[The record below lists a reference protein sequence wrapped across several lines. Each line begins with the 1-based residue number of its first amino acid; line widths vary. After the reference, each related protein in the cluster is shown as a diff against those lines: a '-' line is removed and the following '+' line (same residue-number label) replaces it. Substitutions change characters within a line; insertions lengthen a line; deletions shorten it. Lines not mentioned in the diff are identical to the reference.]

1 MTYQEATEFI
11 LSIPKFTSKNKPEHT
26 RLFLQYLGHPER
38 HFKVIHVAGT
48 NGKGSVCAYLDAML
62 RAQKKR
68 VGLFTSP
75 HLVKINE
82 RIVVDGEM
90 LSDAQFLSVFEKVQ
104 AAVGRMQEENL
115 PHPTFFEFLFGMA
128 VTAFAEAK
136 VEYAVLETGLGGR
149 LDATNTVEQP
159 VCSVITSIGYDHTE
173 LLGDTLEEIAAEK
186 AGIIKKG
193 TPVIY
198 MEGAEES
205 NRVIEE
211 TAKNLGNRCKK
222 IGKNAFKILGI
233 QNKSIAFSCASAYYE
248 DVTWRLNNTGVYQPE
263 NACLALE
270 VMRLLFGEAKQLRA
284 WQEALSQVIW
294 KGRME
299 EVQPDVFIDGA
310 HNISAVERFAESVKK
325 NSTGQGTI
333 LLFSAVQDKDYEQMI
348 ACLCR
353 QVDAEIYLVTQIQDK
368 RAEARGILTETF
380 RRFTDRPVLEME
392 TIADAWEYIMKNQN
406 GRRVYCLGSLYL
418 VGMIKELMEQSKK
431 QL

>member
-173 LLGDTLEEIAAEK
+173 LLGDTLEKIATEK
-186 AGIIKKG
+186 AGIIKNG

-348 ACLCR
+348 AYLCR

-431 QL
+431 

>member
-62 RAQKKR
+62 RAEKKR

-173 LLGDTLEEIAAEK
+173 LLGNTLEEIAAEK

-299 EVQPDVFIDGA
+299 EVQPDIFIDGA

-348 ACLCR
+348 AYLCR
-353 QVDAEIYLVTQIQDK
+353 QVDAETYLVTQIQDK

-392 TIADAWEYIMKNQN
+392 TIADAWEYIMKNQK

-431 QL
+431 

>member
-198 MEGAEES
+198 MEGDEES

-348 ACLCR
+348 AYLCR

-392 TIADAWEYIMKNQN
+392 TIADAWEYIMKNQK

-431 QL
+431 

>member
-26 RLFLQYLGHPER
+26 RLFLQYLGHPEQ
-38 HFKVIHVAGT
+38 HFQVIHVAGT

-62 RAQKKR
+62 RAQGKS

-75 HLVKINE
+75 HLVRINE
-82 RIVVDGEM
+82 RIVVNGEM
-90 LSDAQFLSVFEKVQ
+90 LSDEQFLSVFEKVQ
-104 AAVGRMQEENL
+104 AAVGRMQEVNL

-193 TPVIY
+193 TPVVYI
-198 MEGAEES
+198 EGAEES

-233 QNKSIAFSCASAYYE
+233 QNKSIAFSCVSAYYE
-248 DVTWRLNNTGVYQPE
+248 DVTWKLHNTGIYQPE

-270 VMRLLFGEAKQLRA
+270 VMRLLFQEKKQLRA
-284 WQEALSQVIW
+284 WREALEQVIW
-294 KGRME
+294 QGRME
-299 EVQPDVFIDGA
+299 EVQPDIYIDGA
-310 HNISAVERFAESVKK
+310 HNISAVERFAESVKR
-325 NSTGQGTI
+325 NPSGQGTI

-348 ACLCR
+348 AYLCR
-353 QVDAEIYLVTQIQDK
+353 QVDAELYLVTQIQDK
-368 RAEARGILTETF
+368 RAEDRGTLTETF

-392 TIADAWEYIMKNQN
+392 TLADAWKYIMNNQN

-418 VGMIKELMEQSKK
+418 VGMIKELMEQREK
-431 QL
+431 

>member
-173 LLGDTLEEIAAEK
+173 VLGDTLEEIAAEK

-348 ACLCR
+348 AYLCR

-431 QL
+431 

>member
-62 RAQKKR
+62 RAEKKR

-299 EVQPDVFIDGA
+299 EVQPDIFIDGA

-348 ACLCR
+348 AYLCR

-392 TIADAWEYIMKNQN
+392 TIADAWEYIMKNQK

-431 QL
+431 

>member
-1 MTYQEATEFI
+1 MTYQEATEYI

-26 RLFLQYLGHPER
+26 RLFLQYLGHPEQQ
-38 HFKVIHVAGT
+38 FQVIHVAGT

-62 RAQKKR
+62 RAQGKS

-75 HLVKINE
+75 HLVRINE
-82 RIVVDGEM
+82 RIVVNGEM
-90 LSDAQFLSVFEKVQ
+90 LSDEQFLSVFEKVQ
-104 AAVGRMQEENL
+104 AAVGRMQEVNL

-136 VEYAVLETGLGGR
+136 VEYAVLEIGLGGR
-149 LDATNTVEQP
+149 LDATNSVEKP
-159 VCSVITSIGYDHTE
+159 VCSVITSIGFDHTE
-173 LLGDTLEEIAAEK
+173 LLGDTLEKIAAEK

-193 TPVIY
+193 TPVVYI
-198 MEGAEES
+198 EGAEES

-233 QNKSIAFSCASAYYE
+233 QNKSIAFSCVSAYYE
-248 DVTWRLNNTGVYQPE
+248 DVTWKLHNTGIYQPE

-270 VMRLLFGEAKQLRA
+270 VMRLLFPEKKQLRA
-284 WQEALSQVIW
+284 WQEALEQVIW
-294 KGRME
+294 QGRME
-299 EVQPDVFIDGA
+299 EVQPDIYIDGA
-310 HNISAVERFAESVKK
+310 HNISAVERFAESVKR
-325 NSTGQGTI
+325 NPSGQGTI

-348 ACLCR
+348 AYLCR
-353 QVDAEIYLVTQIQDK
+353 QVDAELYLVTQIQDK
-368 RAEARGILTETF
+368 RAEDRGTLTETF

-392 TIADAWEYIMKNQN
+392 TLADAWKYIMNNQN

-418 VGMIKELMEQSKK
+418 VGMIKELMEQREK
-431 QL
+431 

>member
-62 RAQKKR
+62 RAEKKR

-248 DVTWRLNNTGVYQPE
+248 DVTWRLNNTGAYQPE

-348 ACLCR
+348 AYLCR

-368 RAEARGILTETF
+368 RAEARGILAETF

-431 QL
+431 

>member
-90 LSDAQFLSVFEKVQ
+90 LSDAQFLSVFEKIQ

-173 LLGDTLEEIAAEK
+173 LLGDTLEKIAAEK

-348 ACLCR
+348 AYLCR

-431 QL
+431 

>member
-62 RAQKKR
+62 RAEKKR

-348 ACLCR
+348 AYLCR
-353 QVDAEIYLVTQIQDK
+353 QVDAETYLVTQIQDK

-392 TIADAWEYIMKNQN
+392 TIADAWEYIMKNQK

-431 QL
+431 

>member
-348 ACLCR
+348 AYLCR

-368 RAEARGILTETF
+368 RAEARGILAETF

-418 VGMIKELMEQSKK
+418 VGMIKEIGRAHV
-431 QL
+431 

>member
-173 LLGDTLEEIAAEK
+173 LLGNTLEEIAAEK

-248 DVTWRLNNTGVYQPE
+248 DVTWRLNNTGAYQPE

-284 WQEALSQVIW
+284 WQEALNQVIW

-299 EVQPDVFIDGA
+299 EVQPDIFIDGA

-348 ACLCR
+348 AYLCR

-431 QL
+431 

>member
-62 RAQKKR
+62 RAEKKR

-299 EVQPDVFIDGA
+299 EVQPDIFIDGA

-348 ACLCR
+348 AYLCR

-431 QL
+431 

>member
-173 LLGDTLEEIAAEK
+173 LLGNTLEEIAAEK

-248 DVTWRLNNTGVYQPE
+248 DVTWRLNNTGAYQPE

-299 EVQPDVFIDGA
+299 EVQPDIFIDGA

-348 ACLCR
+348 AYLCR

-368 RAEARGILTETF
+368 RAEARGILAETF

-431 QL
+431 

>member
-1 MTYQEATEFI
+1 MTYQEATEYI

-26 RLFLQYLGHPER
+26 RLFLQYLGHPEQQ
-38 HFKVIHVAGT
+38 FQVIHVAGT

-62 RAQKKR
+62 RAQGKS

-75 HLVKINE
+75 HLVRINE
-82 RIVVDGEM
+82 RIVVNGEM
-90 LSDAQFLSVFEKVQ
+90 LSDEQFLSVFEKVQ
-104 AAVGRMQEENL
+104 AAVGRMQEVNL

-149 LDATNTVEQP
+149 LDATNSVEKP
-159 VCSVITSIGYDHTE
+159 VCSVITSIGFDHTE
-173 LLGDTLEEIAAEK
+173 LLGDTLEKIAAEK

-193 TPVIY
+193 TPVVYI
-198 MEGAEES
+198 EGAEES

-233 QNKSIAFSCASAYYE
+233 QNKSIAFSCVSAYYE
-248 DVTWRLNNTGVYQPE
+248 DVTWKLHNTGIYQPE

-270 VMRLLFGEAKQLRA
+270 VMRLLFPEKKQLRA
-284 WQEALSQVIW
+284 WREALEQVIW
-294 KGRME
+294 QGRME
-299 EVQPDVFIDGA
+299 EVQPDIYIDGA
-310 HNISAVERFAESVKK
+310 HNISAVERFAESVKR
-325 NSTGQGTI
+325 NPSGQGTI

-348 ACLCR
+348 AYLCR
-353 QVDAEIYLVTQIQDK
+353 QVDAELYLVTQIQDK
-368 RAEARGILTETF
+368 RAEDRGTLTETF

-392 TIADAWEYIMKNQN
+392 TLADAWKYIMNNQN

-418 VGMIKELMEQSKK
+418 VGMIKELMEQREK
-431 QL
+431 

>member
-173 LLGDTLEEIAAEK
+173 VLGDTLEEIAAEK

-348 ACLCR
+348 AYLCR

-368 RAEARGILTETF
+368 RAEARGILAETF

-392 TIADAWEYIMKNQN
+392 TIADAWEYIMKNQK

-431 QL
+431 

>member
-62 RAQKKR
+62 RAEKKR

-173 LLGDTLEEIAAEK
+173 LLGDTLEKIATEK
-186 AGIIKKG
+186 AGIIKNG

-348 ACLCR
+348 AYLCR

-368 RAEARGILTETF
+368 RAEARGILAETF

-431 QL
+431 

>member
-299 EVQPDVFIDGA
+299 EVQPDIFIDGA

-348 ACLCR
+348 AYLCR

-431 QL
+431 

>member
-173 LLGDTLEEIAAEK
+173 LLGNTLEEIAAEK

-233 QNKSIAFSCASAYYE
+233 KNKSIAFSCASAYYE
-248 DVTWRLNNTGVYQPE
+248 DVTWRLNNTGAYQPE

-299 EVQPDVFIDGA
+299 EVQLDIFIDGA

-431 QL
+431 

>member
-348 ACLCR
+348 AYLCR

-368 RAEARGILTETF
+368 RAEARGILAETF

>member
-62 RAQKKR
+62 RAEKKR

-348 ACLCR
+348 AYLCR
-353 QVDAEIYLVTQIQDK
+353 QVDAETYLVTQIQDK

-431 QL
+431 

>member
-299 EVQPDVFIDGA
+299 EVQPDIFIDGA
-310 HNISAVERFAESVKK
+310 HNISAVERFVESVKK

-348 ACLCR
+348 AYLCR

-380 RRFTDRPVLEME
+380 RRYTDRPVLEME

-431 QL
+431 

>member
-222 IGKNAFKILGI
+222 IGKNAFKILEI

-348 ACLCR
+348 AYLCR

-431 QL
+431 

>member
-248 DVTWRLNNTGVYQPE
+248 DVTWRLNNTGAYQPE

-348 ACLCR
+348 AYLCR

-431 QL
+431 

>member
-186 AGIIKKG
+186 SGIIKKG

-299 EVQPDVFIDGA
+299 EVQPDIFIDGA

-348 ACLCR
+348 AYLCR

-431 QL
+431 

>member
-1 MTYQEATEFI
+1 MTYQEATEYI

-90 LSDAQFLSVFEKVQ
+90 LSDAQFLSVFEKAQ

-149 LDATNTVEQP
+149 LDATNSVEKP
-159 VCSVITSIGYDHTE
+159 VCSVITSIGFDHTE
-173 LLGDTLEEIAAEK
+173 LLGDTLEKIAAEK

-193 TPVIY
+193 TPVVYI
-198 MEGAEES
+198 EGAEES

-233 QNKSIAFSCASAYYE
+233 QNKSIAFSCVSAYYE
-248 DVTWRLNNTGVYQPE
+248 DVTWKLHNTGIYQPE

-270 VMRLLFGEAKQLRA
+270 VMRLLFPEKKQLRA
-284 WQEALSQVIW
+284 WQEALEQVIW
-294 KGRME
+294 QGRME

-310 HNISAVERFAESVKK
+310 HNISAVEGFAESVKK

-348 ACLCR
+348 AYLCR
-353 QVDAEIYLVTQIQDK
+353 QVNAEIYLVTQIQDR

-431 QL
+431 

>member
-38 HFKVIHVAGT
+38 YFKVIHVAGT

-186 AGIIKKG
+186 AGIIKNG

-248 DVTWRLNNTGVYQPE
+248 DVTWRLNNTGAYQPE

-348 ACLCR
+348 AYLCR

-431 QL
+431 

>member
-186 AGIIKKG
+186 SGIIKKG

-348 ACLCR
+348 AYLCR

-431 QL
+431 

>member
-62 RAQKKR
+62 RAEKKR

-173 LLGDTLEEIAAEK
+173 LLGNTLEEIAAEK

-348 ACLCR
+348 AYLCR

-431 QL
+431 

>member
-62 RAQKKR
+62 RAEKKR

-248 DVTWRLNNTGVYQPE
+248 DVTWRLNNTGAYQPE

-299 EVQPDVFIDGA
+299 EVQPDIFIDGA

-348 ACLCR
+348 AYLCR
-353 QVDAEIYLVTQIQDK
+353 QVDAETYLVTQIQDK

-431 QL
+431 

>member
-62 RAQKKR
+62 RAEKKR

-348 ACLCR
+348 AYLCR

-431 QL
+431 

>member
-173 LLGDTLEEIAAEK
+173 VLGDTLEEIAAEK

-248 DVTWRLNNTGVYQPE
+248 DVTWRLNNTGAYQPE

-348 ACLCR
+348 AYLCR

-368 RAEARGILTETF
+368 RAEARGILAETF

-431 QL
+431 

>member
-1 MTYQEATEFI
+1 MTYQEATEYI

-90 LSDAQFLSVFEKVQ
+90 LSDAQFLSVFEKAQ

-128 VTAFAEAK
+128 VTVFAEAK

-149 LDATNTVEQP
+149 LDATNSVEKP
-159 VCSVITSIGYDHTE
+159 VCSVITSIGFDHTE
-173 LLGDTLEEIAAEK
+173 LLGDTLEKIAAEK

-193 TPVIY
+193 TPVVYI
-198 MEGAEES
+198 EGAEES

-233 QNKSIAFSCASAYYE
+233 QNKSIAFSCVSAYYE
-248 DVTWRLNNTGVYQPE
+248 DVTWKLHNTGIYQPE

-270 VMRLLFGEAKQLRA
+270 VMRLLFPEKKQLRA
-284 WQEALSQVIW
+284 WQEALEQVIW
-294 KGRME
+294 QGRME
-299 EVQPDVFIDGA
+299 EVQPDIYIDGA
-310 HNISAVERFAESVKK
+310 HNISAVERFAESVKR
-325 NSTGQGTI
+325 NPSGQGTI

-348 ACLCR
+348 AYLCR
-353 QVDAEIYLVTQIQDK
+353 QVDAELYLVTQIQDK
-368 RAEARGILTETF
+368 RAEDRGTLTETF
-380 RRFTDRPVLEME
+380 RRFTDRPVLEMG
-392 TIADAWEYIMKNQN
+392 TLADAWKYIMNNQN

-418 VGMIKELMEQSKK
+418 VGMIKELMEQREK
-431 QL
+431 

>member
-62 RAQKKR
+62 RAEKKR

-299 EVQPDVFIDGA
+299 EVQPDIFIDGA

-348 ACLCR
+348 AYLCR
-353 QVDAEIYLVTQIQDK
+353 QVDAETYLVTQIQDK

-392 TIADAWEYIMKNQN
+392 TIADAWEYIMKNQK

-431 QL
+431 

>member
-173 LLGDTLEEIAAEK
+173 LLGNTLEEIAAEK

-248 DVTWRLNNTGVYQPE
+248 DVTWRLNNTGAYQPE

-299 EVQPDVFIDGA
+299 EVQPDIFIDGA

-348 ACLCR
+348 AYLCR

-368 RAEARGILTETF
+368 RAEARGILVETF

-431 QL
+431 

>member
-62 RAQKKR
+62 RVQKKR

-149 LDATNTVEQP
+149 LDATNTVEHP

-431 QL
+431 

>member
-248 DVTWRLNNTGVYQPE
+248 DVTWRLNNTGAYQPE

-299 EVQPDVFIDGA
+299 EVQPDIFIDGA

-348 ACLCR
+348 AYLCR

-392 TIADAWEYIMKNQN
+392 TIADAWEYIMKNQK

-431 QL
+431 